1 MAPAASEKL
10 DISDTE
16 EDLFA
21 SPSRSP
27 RATSFPKPAVAA
39 ATAEAPRESRYD
51 AEAARTA
58 TLQRELAS
66 LQDTNAA
73 IEGVIASLESARGSM
88 GTVSTTVTSASTLLN
103 TWTRML
109 GQTEHNQ
116 RLLLDPN
123 WKGASQDLVDAEN
136 EVVMRAQAAER
147 RAAEEARRREEA
159 RAKAEEEERVRL
171 AGGTTRG
178 RVSRGRGRGRGL
190 RGSVTG
196 SSVGGQ
202 ETGVGAWKDGV
213 AEGVGVD
220 PRTTRSVLAIRPSYQ
235 QQGQER
241 TI

>member
-1 MAPAASEKL
+1 MAPPASEKL

-27 RATSFPKPAVAA
+27 RAASFPKPAAA
-39 ATAEAPRESRYD
+39 AAPEAPRESRYD

-58 TLQRELAS
+58 TLERELAS

-147 RAAEEARRREEA
+147 KAAEEARRREEA

-178 RVSRGRGRGRGL
+178 RVTRGRGRGL
-190 RGSVTG
+190 RGSVSG
-196 SSVGGQ
+196 SVSGQRPASGLGRTVSQRGSGIGRGGVSS
-202 ETGVGAWKDGV
+202 TRGRARGV
-213 AEGVGVD
+213 
-220 PRTTRSVLAIRPSYQ
+220 R
-235 QQGQER
+235 
-241 TI
+241 

>member
-1 MAPAASEKL
+1 MAPPASEKL
-10 DISDTE
+10 IISDTE

-27 RATSFPKPAVAA
+27 RASIPKPAAAA
-39 ATAEAPRESRYD
+39 ATEPPRESRYD

-58 TLQRELAS
+58 TLERELAS

-178 RVSRGRGRGRGL
+178 RVTRGRGRGL
-190 RGSVTG
+190 RGSG
-196 SSVGGQ
+196 SVGGQ
-202 ETGVGAWKDGV
+202 RPASGLGRTASQRGSGIGRGGV
-213 AEGVGVD
+213 ASTRGRARGV
-220 PRTTRSVLAIRPSYQ
+220 R
-235 QQGQER
+235 
-241 TI
+241 

>member
-1 MAPAASEKL
+1 MAPPAPEKL

-27 RATSFPKPAVAA
+27 RASSYSKPAAAAA
-39 ATAEAPRESRYD
+39 ATTEAPRESRYD

-58 TLQRELAS
+58 TVLRELAS

-123 WKGASQDLVDAEN
+123 WKGASQDMVDAEN

-159 RAKAEEEERVRL
+159 RAKAEEEE
-171 AGGTTRG
+171 
-178 RVSRGRGRGRGL
+178 
-190 RGSVTG
+190 
-196 SSVGGQ
+196 
-202 ETGVGAWKDGV
+202 E
-213 AEGVGVD
+213 
-220 PRTTRSVLAIRPSYQ
+220 
-235 QQGQER
+235 
-241 TI
+241 

>member
-1 MAPAASEKL
+1 MAPPASEKL

-27 RATSFPKPAVAA
+27 RASFPKPAAA
-39 ATAEAPRESRYD
+39 ATTEGPRESRYD
-51 AEAARTA
+51 AEAARTE
-58 TLQRELAS
+58 TLERELAS
-66 LQDTNAA
+66 LRDTNAA

-123 WKGASQDLVDAEN
+123 WKGASQDLIDAEN

-147 RAAEEARRREEA
+147 KAAEEARRREEA
-159 RAKAEEEERVRL
+159 RAKAEEEERV
-171 AGGTTRG
+171 
-178 RVSRGRGRGRGL
+178 
-190 RGSVTG
+190 
-196 SSVGGQ
+196 
-202 ETGVGAWKDGV
+202 
-213 AEGVGVD
+213 
-220 PRTTRSVLAIRPSYQ
+220 
-235 QQGQER
+235 
-241 TI
+241 